1 MYNQFKNVLGTI
13 GRKNQIS
20 AIYIIIIS
28 LIIIFFELI
37 SFALIIPAI
46 SITLKSDYLINNSI
60 FIFFDKR
67 TSLDLAIFLDL
78 HNVLILLVLTIL
90 LKLIFLLYFQYK
102 LRKIMWQVKVDIN
115 SLIYKYFTIISIQ
128 EILEAG
134 FANVRRLINSDATLF
149 VTQGFYNYIL
159 LIKNAILAVGL
170 FIFLLQINLKVTI
183 FIFIFLGLFILIYNI
198 LLKNR
203 AVSLAIKFREFQE
216 FKYKNVDDTIMG
228 IREVKLFNNEDLV
241 VNSFK
246 KNENKLAKID
256 LESGIFNLLPKLL
269 LELLVVLGF
278 AVFIFYLVDNDKNV
292 IEILPKLALFSLVFL
307 RSLPLSVGINNSLL
321 AIKYSK
327 VQIDEVIN
335 QIKELKTKKN
345 FIVKTDGKPYDLSGT
360 KKLVIKNLSF
370 GYLKNK
376 NIFSNLN
383 IEFKEN
389 SIIGI
394 QGDNGSGKSTLVDLI
409 AGFLKPSSGNIF
421 FNGQNIQDNIKDWR
435 KLIGYVS
442 QTHFLTS
449 DTIKNNILFSQ
460 DQPFDE
466 SKFENAIIQSGVKD
480 FVSKMPKG
488 IESEIG
494 DLGLKLSGGQKQ
506 RVTIAR
512 VLYKSPEIIILDEPT
527 SAQDNKV
534 EDYFLKVIKQL
545 KSNKIIIL
553 ISHSQNIHAICDEN
567 YRVKDKTL
575 IKI

>member
-256 LESGIFNLLPKLL
+256 LEAGIFNLLPKLL

-466 SKFENAIIQSGVKD
+466 NKFENAIIKSGVKD

>member
-256 LESGIFNLLPKLL
+256 LEAGIFNLLPKLL

>member
-1 MYNQFKNVLGTI
+1 MYNQFKNVLETI

-20 AIYIIIIS
+20 AIYIITIS
-28 LIIIFFELI
+28 LIIIFLELI

-46 SITLKSDYLINNSI
+46 SITLKSDYLVNNAI
-60 FIFFDKR
+60 FIFLDKR

-78 HNVLILLVLTIL
+78 TNVLILLVLTVL
-90 LKLIFLLYFQYK
+90 LKLFFLLYFQYK
-102 LRKIMWQVKVDIN
+102 LRKIMWKVKVDIN
-115 SLIYKYFTIISIQ
+115 SLIYKYFTLISIQ

-159 LIKNAILAVGL
+159 LIKHIILAIGL
-170 FIFLLQINLKVTI
+170 FIFLLQINMKVTI
-183 FIFIFLGLFILIYNI
+183 FIFIFLGLFILLYNK
-198 LLKNR
+198 LLKKR

-216 FKYKNVDDTIMG
+216 FKYKNVDDTILG

-241 VNSFK
+241 VDSFK
-246 KNENKLAKID
+246 RNENKLAKID
-256 LESGIFNLLPKLL
+256 LETGIFNLLPKLL
-269 LELLVVLGF
+269 LEFLVVLGF
-278 AVFIFYLVDNDKNV
+278 AIFIFYLVDNNHNV
-292 IEILPKLALFSLVFL
+292 IEVLPKLALFSLVFL

-335 QIKELKTKKN
+335 QLKELKTKKN
-345 FIVKTDGKPYDLSGT
+345 YIVKTDGKPYDLSGT

-383 IEFKEN
+383 VEFKEN

-442 QTHFLTS
+442 QSHFLTS
-449 DTIKNNILFSQ
+449 DTIKNNIIFSQ

-466 SKFENAIIQSGVKD
+466 NKFENAIIKSGVKD

-545 KSNKIIIL
+545 KLNKIIIL

>member
-128 EILEAG
+128 EILETG

-241 VNSFK
+241 VNSFR

-256 LESGIFNLLPKLL
+256 LEAGIFNLLPKLL

-466 SKFENAIIQSGVKD
+466 NKFENAIIKSGVKD

>member
-466 SKFENAIIQSGVKD
+466 NKFENAIIKSGVKD